1 MHAAAAG
8 DVLRSE
14 THALSCTYT
23 YMYTHI
29 MIAITSQIVAN
40 WNLFHLDS
48 VSIYS
53 GGSINCSHSNTRT
66 QFLHIIRVGSDHECM
81 RTRVSYGSLDILHN
95 NIMLNEWVAQRNL
108 LGKVDVIAMAAS
120 TNILTGAGFQ
130 QSCRS
135 IIAN

>member
-23 YMYTHI
+23 YMCTHI
-29 MIAITSQIVAN
+29 MIAITSQIVAI

-53 GGSINCSHSNTRT
+53 GGSH
-66 QFLHIIRVGSDHECM
+66 
-81 RTRVSYGSLDILHN
+81 
-95 NIMLNEWVAQRNL
+95 
-108 LGKVDVIAMAAS
+108 
-120 TNILTGAGFQ
+120 
-130 QSCRS
+130 
-135 IIAN
+135 